1 MSLTSCEKTKTNTY
15 ELVVSVGAEEFQAAI
30 EKAYRKNVSKINVP
44 GFRKGKAPKAMI
56 EKMYGEGVF
65 YEDAINML
73 YPEAYEKAVEE
84 AGIDPV
90 AAPSIEVQDA
100 DKKTGF
106 TFKAEVTVKPEVE
119 VENYKGLAVT
129 KNVNPVTDE
138 EIAAELTRLQERN
151 ARVIDVE
158 GRPAQNGDQ
167 TIIDFEGFVDGVAFE
182 GGKGEQ
188 FPLTLGS
195 GQFIPGFEDQIVGK
209 NIGDEFDVNVT
220 FPEDYQAE
228 ELKGKASVFKV
239 KLHAIKT
246 RELPELDDEFAKDV
260 SEFDTLD
267 AYKEDLRAKLQAAHD
282 EQADHELENAL
293 IDGILAGT
301 KVELPQVMIDARVDE
316 MMQDFAYRLQSQG
329 LDVKTYM
336 QYTGMDMDAM
346 RKTYAEPAERQVKVR
361 LALEKIAELENLT
374 ATEEELAAEYKKL
387 ADAYQIE
394 EEKIK
399 SLIAAADLS
408 KDICVNK
415 AIALVRENAQ
425 ITEGKAETKKKTT
438 RKPAAKKT
446 TKKAADK
453 EEAPAQEAPAEE

>member
-267 AYKEDLRAKLQAAHD
+267 AYKEDLRTKLQAAHD